1 MKSPPMSKESR
12 RSDEQRGFQKAHV
25 GRSYEGTASL
35 LRRPLS
41 ALCFVN
47 IPTAARSS
55 TDTWTS
61 SLERETFW
69 LFDDFMTRITGE
81 TQNGRWR
88 SAPGERIV
96 SAGLLATAA
105 R

>member
-1 MKSPPMSKESR
+1 MTKVMPPEVFNACVLNCGAETLLQILNR
-12 RSDEQRGFQKAHV
+12 LARLQPLAPI
-25 GRSYEGTASL
+25 
-35 LRRPLS
+35 LRRLPE
-41 ALCFVN
+41 
-47 IPTAARSS
+47 SS

-69 LFDDFMTRITGE
+69 LSDDFMTRITGD

-88 SAPGERIV
+88 SAPGERIG